1 MDWSSRCRTDLQK
14 SQEGCGSGC
23 SCGAE
28 SAGLPGSQINRRKFV
43 SLGAYAAAAAALA
56 ACAGI
61 SEGATAPTSL
71 SGSVKVSDFAALAT
85 VGGVATTISG
95 SPVAIVRTSATS
107 FVTLSRICPHQG
119 STVNA
124 VSGGFKCP
132 NHGATFSSTGT
143 WTGGERTSSMRSYP
157 TAFDSAAGILTI
169 G

>member
-1 MDWSSRCRTDLQK
+1 MSDGITK
-14 SQEGCGSGC
+14 SQEGCGSSC
-23 SCGAE
+23 SCGAGGT
-28 SAGLPGSQINRRKFV
+28 GLLGNQMDRRKFV
-43 SLGAYAAAAAALA
+43 SLGVYAAAAAALA

-71 SGSVKVSDFAALAT
+71 SGTLKVSDFSALAA
-85 VGGVATTISG
+85 VGGIAVTSISG
-95 SPVAIVRTSATS
+95 SPVAVVRTSSTT

-132 NHGATFSSTGT
+132 NHGATFNASGT
-143 WTGGERTSSMRSYP
+143 WTGGERTSNMRSYA
-157 TAFDSAAGILTI
+157 TAYDSAAGTLTI